1 MKGRQ
6 GEARSS
12 FDLPFEGKE
21 EKVVID
27 STLYSSFSLSLLF
40 FLIREQELK
49 SHIVL
54 SHGIRHTDIGRQA
67 NGSAHKHSYT
77 LTNTRTNTQASMY
90 AHTYTHIHTHKYTT
104 ILSLISLCRVTSCKM
119 CYNLKGKY

>member
-27 STLYSSFSLSLLF
+27 SALYSSFSFSLFSF
-40 FLIREQELK
+40 FNQRARAEK
-49 SHIVL
+49 SYSTV
-54 SHGIRHTDIGRQA
+54 TGR
-67 NGSAHKHSYT
+67 K
-77 LTNTRTNTQASMY
+77 
-90 AHTYTHIHTHKYTT
+90 
-104 ILSLISLCRVTSCKM
+104 TSG
-119 CYNLKGKY
+119 YRQTGK